1 MPKFSNVFTRGR
13 MNKTADERLVP
24 KGEYVD
30 ALNIRVNS
38 TEDSDAGTV
47 ENSLG
52 NTKLSTLTFL
62 DFPLSDAA
70 TCIGSFA
77 DSARETIYWFV
88 TDQSNTHSDT
98 GRVDMIVSRNM
109 RTNELKYHVVSIE
122 TLNFSQSWLINQV
135 SMVEDLLFWTD
146 DLNPPRKININRS
159 YAFPTSSGTPLV
171 ATSDNITDEDINVIV
186 APPVSAPG
194 VTLATT
200 SGEESFLETKIISFA
215 YRYKYLDGEY
225 SALSQFT
232 EVAFQPG
239 PFRLNPATL
248 LNDGMVNI
256 YNTAFITINTGGSN
270 VVGVDVCFKLADSNV
285 INVIDKYDKARE
297 GWSDDSSETI
307 VFKNSKI
314 FTTLPSSEIL
324 RLFDNVPKKAKA
336 QTIIGRRLVYG
347 NYVDGYDLK
356 DSNDDDVRL
365 TYSPELVSE
374 TIGFQD
380 YSVTAS
386 QAATYTIDGTE
397 THDGAFTID
406 FDGLPLNEGVT
417 LTIQINLSHSGFSGG
432 LTAAWGASEQQE
444 DFSIEMSFTFPR
456 DYTDIADLVFSDEFQ
471 QKVGTFAAYFES
483 PSSCDDGFSLVDAFH
498 CAIDPVSGFTV
509 ASSGR
514 TALDQGF
521 KIEFGSTASEVKI
534 TVNAIQY
541 ENGFGSTDGYEYF
554 EVVSAIATSTLVGD
568 KRSLHSNR
576 DYDLAII
583 YMDDYNRATTALTSK
598 NNTVFVKPQNS
609 ITANSIRVTI
619 PPTMKPP
626 SWATR
631 YKWALKPS
639 KGNYETIY
647 GRIFY
652 RDNLDGSVWIRLE
665 GESQN
670 KIEVGDKLIVKRD
683 SVGPVTDLVTTKV
696 LDKEAKAENFISG
709 DSITQ
714 VAGVYARFRP
724 SGWSAIYDEDSFV
737 DGGTI
742 SGTTDDY
749 SPSSMSVVTPL
760 SGVTI
765 YGPGDFPFIEY
776 PLHDISSGTYTSWD
790 IPAGSVVR
798 IRVEFIRNE
807 GPSSC
812 TRQECILDKEIIAS
826 DDYTDFKSF
835 FDNEY
840 IDVDDA
846 VCLASSGAANDNV
859 YNSAL
864 YDLDTDAETVFTA
877 RNGTSTRNRYQFV
890 TDSSLTGSPLWLIIR
905 GGTRRCVAGF
915 GERNSSI
922 KAEISITKANATFI
936 FETEPQDATPDVFY
950 EGSEVFSIEDGNHLC
965 NVTDQDLSTSTSG
978 VSDLAFFD
986 CFTFGNGAESYKVED
1001 SIVGNYFLL
1010 GQRVTSVSSQDY
1022 REANRFAS
1030 LTYSGVYNQESNVN
1044 RLNEFNLGLLNFKDI
1059 EQSYGEI
1066 GIIQGRA
1073 TDLLVLQEDKIGYV
1087 LVGKNLISDST
1098 DGGAIASVPEVLG
1111 TYIARS
1117 DQYGI
1122 SLNPES
1128 FSEYGAYKFFT
1139 DAKRNSVIM
1148 LYGGG
1153 YGNEQLRVISNDG
1166 MREWFRDLFQS
1177 EFNKL
1182 KIGAYDPYSDEY
1194 VLFNSD
1200 INIPEDDD
1208 CVPCGTIIR
1217 QYNEAPARRTICV
1230 DLGTGTG
1237 EVSIDYRI
1245 LDPETSL
1252 VIQVTYDGVDY
1263 TTGVVTSDGSLT
1275 INKTESTPRTAE
1287 VEIVPGGSVSSY
1299 EVVLNCP
1306 SDDAMSVI
1314 MVVLTSNV
1322 DAGDLILAEFDW
1334 SSADYDSPV
1343 QSETITAASGS
1354 GSIVSLNKT
1363 FTAAVGTGMVPPDG
1377 STVNM
1382 RVRLNSFYDFVFPDN
1397 GDFLYLKTN
1406 SSYDL
1411 STATGISNLLSAA
1424 TSLSPLDSSGA
1435 PSLYEDSFT
1444 VPSGSEARL
1453 YLVYDL
1459 RRVSELLMCYNP
1471 INRNDYSGAE
1481 SVCCNCET
1489 SDGAT
1494 YKPFSGSDPYGGGGA
1509 STAACADSYD
1519 TNIWYHDGSGLEPSI
1534 GDTVYEDSSGTTYT
1548 PLATAFIKI
1557 SDDRVM
1563 QVSTAGEITDI
1574 QDC

>member
-1 MPKFSNVFTRGR
+1 MPKFSNVFSRGR
-13 MNKTADERLVP
+13 MNKTADERLIP
-24 KGEYVD
+24 KGEYVN

-38 TEDSDAGTV
+38 TEGSEAGTI

-52 NTKLSTLTFL
+52 NTKLSTLSFL
-62 DFPLSDAA
+62 DFPLSSSA

-88 TDQSNTHSDT
+88 TDQANTHSDT
-98 GRVDMIVSRNM
+98 DRVDMVVSQNM
-109 RTNELKYHVVSIE
+109 RTSELKYHVVSIE

-135 SMVEDLLFWTD
+135 SLVEDLLFWTD
-146 DLNPPRKININRS
+146 GLNPPRKININRS
-159 YAFPTSSGTPLV
+159 YEFPTSSGAPLV
-171 ATSDNITDEDINVIV
+171 AISDNLTEDDISVIV
-186 APPVSAPG
+186 APPSSAPS

-200 SGEESFLETKIISFA
+200 SGDESYLESKPIAFA

-232 EVAFQPG
+232 EIAFQPG
-239 PFRLNPATL
+239 PFRLNPATM
-248 LNDGMVNI
+248 LNDGMLNTH
-256 YNTAFITINTGGSN
+256 NTAFVSFDTGDEN
-270 VVGVDVCFKLADSNV
+270 VVGIDVCFKLADSNV
-285 INVIDKYDKARE
+285 INVIDKYDKAKE
-297 GWSDDSSETI
+297 GWSDNTTETV

-324 RLFDNVPKKAKA
+324 RLFDNVPRRAKA
-336 QTIIGRRLVYG
+336 QSVIGRRLIYG
-347 NYVDGYDLK
+347 NYIDGYDLN
-356 DSNDDDVRL
+356 DSNGDGVRI
-365 TYSPELVSE
+365 TYTPELISE

-386 QAATYTIDGTE
+386 QSATYTIDGSE

-406 FDGLPLNEGVT
+406 FDGLPLNEGVA

-432 LTAAWGASEQQE
+432 LTGAWGPPEQQE
-444 DFSIEMSFTFPR
+444 GFSIEMSFTFPR

-471 QKVGTFAAYFES
+471 RKVGTFAAYFEA
-483 PSSCDDGFSLVDAFH
+483 PSSCSDGFSLVDAFH

-534 TVNAIQY
+534 TVNAVQY
-541 ENGFGSTDGYEYF
+541 DNGSGSTDGYEYF
-554 EVVSAIATSTLVGD
+554 EVVSASATSTLVDD

-576 DYDLAII
+576 DYDVAVI

-598 NNTVFVKPQNS
+598 NNTVFVKPENS

-619 PPTMKPP
+619 PPSMKPP

-647 GRIFY
+647 GRVFY

-665 GESQN
+665 GENQV
-670 KIEVGDKLIVKRD
+670 KVEVGDKLIVKRD
-683 SVGPVTDLVTTKV
+683 SSGPVTDLVTTKV
-696 LDKEAKAENFISG
+696 LDKEAKPENFISG
-709 DSITQ
+709 DGITQ
-714 VAGVYARFRP
+714 LAGVYARFRP
-724 SGWSAIYDEDSFV
+724 SGWSAIYDEDSFI

-742 SGTTDDY
+742 SRTTDDF
-749 SPSSMSVVTPL
+749 SSASLSTVAPL

-765 YGPGDFPFIEY
+765 YGPGDFPYIEY
-776 PLHDISSGTYTSWD
+776 KLHDLDSGTYTSWD

-812 TRQECILDKEIIAS
+812 ARQECILDKEIIAS
-826 DDYTDFKSF
+826 DDYSDFKSF
-835 FDNEY
+835 FDNEF

-846 VCLASSGAANDNV
+846 ICLASSGSPNDNV
-859 YNSAL
+859 YNSNL
-864 YDLDTDAETVFTA
+864 FDLNVDAETVFVA

-922 KAEISITKANATFI
+922 KAEISITKANSTFI
-936 FETEPQDATPDVFY
+936 FETEPQDAAPDVFY
-950 EGSEVFSIEDGNHLC
+950 EGSEVFAIEDGNHLC
-965 NVTDQDLSTSTSG
+965 NVTDQDISTSTSG
-978 VSDLAFFD
+978 VSDLSFFD

-1010 GQRVTSVSSQDY
+1010 GQRVTSVSAQDFK
-1022 REANRFAS
+1022 EANRFAS

-1044 RLNEFNLGLLNFKDI
+1044 RLNEFNLGLLNFKDL
-1059 EQSYGEI
+1059 EQNYGDI
-1066 GIIQGRA
+1066 GIIIGRA

-1087 LVGKNLISDST
+1087 LVGKNLISDSVE
-1098 DGGAIASVPEVLG
+1098 GGAIVSVPEVLG

-1117 DQYGI
+1117 EQYGI

-1166 MREWFRDLFQS
+1166 LREWFRDLFQS
-1177 EFNKL
+1177 DFNKL
-1182 KIGAYDPYSDEY
+1182 KIGAYDPYSEEY
-1194 VLFNSD
+1194 VLYNSGV
-1200 INIPEDDD
+1200 NIPEDTE

-1217 QYNEAPARRTICV
+1217 QYNEAPARRTVCV

-1252 VIQVTYDGVDY
+1252 VIEATYDGTDY
-1263 TTGVVTSDGSLT
+1263 NSGVVTT
-1275 INKTESTPRTAE
+1275 
-1287 VEIVPGGSVSSY
+1287 VSSY

-1306 SDDAMSVI
+1306 STDAMSVI

-1322 DAGDLILAEFDW
+1322 DAGDLILARFDW
-1334 SSADYDSPV
+1334 SSGDYDSPV

-1354 GSIVSLNKT
+1354 GSVVSLNKT
-1363 FTAAVGTGMVPPDG
+1363 FTGLVGTGMVPPNG
-1377 STVNM
+1377 ATVNM
-1382 RVRLNSFYDFVFPDN
+1382 SVTLNSFYNFVFPDN

-1411 STATGISNLLSAA
+1411 NTASGVSNLLDAA
-1424 TSLSPLDSSGA
+1424 TSLSPIDSYA
-1435 PSLYEDSFT
+1435 PPWYYGDSFT
-1444 VPSGSEARL
+1444 VPSGSEFRL
-1453 YLVYDL
+1453 YLIYDL
-1459 RRVSELLMCYNP
+1459 RRISELLMCYSP

-1509 STAACADSYD
+1509 IAAACADSYD
-1519 TNIWYHDGSGLEPSI
+1519 TNIWYHDGSGLAPSI
-1534 GDTVYEDSSGTTYT
+1534 GDTVYEDTSGTTYT
-1548 PLATAFIKI
+1548 PIATAYIKI
-1557 SDDRVM
+1557 SGDRVM